1 MESSVWPHAPEGGS
15 LERRC
20 HMCSLGSSLFLLFV
34 LLPERKRGVQAG
46 GNFRW
51 RDEEGQ
57 KRQGAEGCGRSE
69 ERSWPGESTGNC
81 QQARSQLE
89 WDNFVKSPRRREK
102 EDVWRLGG
110 LSWCGQGWDKALL
123 WSHESVYFPI
133 SMIAAYAA
141 LSHSHVLLRHCL
153 SPDPAYVPMFAFTFS
168 KLRPAVLA
176 TSHKQTL
183 TVHQLPLWASHV

>member
-1 MESSVWPHAPEGGS
+1 
-15 LERRC
+15 
-20 HMCSLGSSLFLLFV
+20 MCSLGSSLFLLFV

-51 RDEEGQ
+51 RREEGQ
-57 KRQGAEGCGRSE
+57 KRQGEQGCGRSE
-69 ERSWPGESTGNC
+69 ERSWPGESSAG
-81 QQARSQLE
+81 LL
-89 WDNFVKSPRRREK
+89 KSPHKHEK

-110 LSWCGQGWDKALL
+110 VSWCGHSWDKALL
-123 WSHESVYFPI
+123 WSHECVSFPI

-153 SPDPAYVPMFAFTFS
+153 SPDPTYVPMFAFPFS
-168 KLRPAVLA
+168 KLRPGVLA